1 MAKKEFSYRGKKLE
15 ELLSMSLSDFI
26 KLLPSRRRRSMERL
40 INAKEGDKR
49 LKFYKAIKKAIASK
63 DKKPIKTHCRDF
75 IVIPEMVGLLISVYN
90 GKEFVPVEIKDRMI
104 GHFLGEFAL
113 TRSMVKHSAPGIGAT
128 RSTKFVS
135 VRA

>member
-1 MAKKEFSYRGKKLE
+1 MAKKEFAYRGKKLE
-15 ELLSMSLSDFI
+15 ELLSMSLPDFI
-26 KLLPSRRRRSMERL
+26 KLLPSRQRRSLERL

-49 LKFYKAIKKAIASK
+49 LKLYKAVKEAKASNN
-63 DKKPIKTHCRDF
+63 KKPIKTHCRDF
-75 IVIPEMVGLLISVYN
+75 VVIPEMVGLLILVYN
-90 GKEFVPVEIKDRMI
+90 GKEFIHLDVKDRMI